1 MTFAAVSGG
10 FDPVTPGHIALF
22 ESANRLGAVIVFLN
36 SDAWLIRKKGYFL
49 FDWEERKRLLL
60 ALKNVQH
67 VFPVDDADGTVCA
80 ALREHGPEWFV
91 NGGDRTKDNTPE
103 AETCKELGIAMH
115 FSGDPKIS
123 SSSVVMRRGVSE
135 RSWGRY
141 ELIYQ
146 GPTDTGY
153 IKVKRLIL
161 NPLASTS
168 RQRHKFRTE
177 FFFPL
182 IGRVVLEVEGYKF
195 GLTPEPKR
203 MGYERIPIGS
213 WHSVVN
219 EDSTVSSV
227 LEVQVG
233 AVVEEDDIERA

>member
-1 MTFAAVSGG
+1 MTIAAVSGG

-22 ESANRLGAVIVFLN
+22 ESANRLGSVIVFLN

-80 ALREHGPEWFV
+80 ALREHKPDWFV
-91 NGGDRTKDNTPE
+91 NGGDRTDKNTPE
-103 AETCKELGIAMH
+103 SDVCRELGIAMH

-168 RQRHKFRTE
+168 RQKHKFRTE
-177 FFFPL
+177 YFFPL
-182 IGRVVLEVEGYKF
+182 AGRTSLQIGNDSWPAARSVAP
-195 GLTPEPKR
+195 GL
-203 MGYERIPIGS
+203 
-213 WHSVVN
+213 WHALVN
-219 EDSTVSSV
+219 EGETDSSV

-233 AVVEEDDIERA
+233 SVVEEVDIERE

>member
-1 MTFAAVSGG
+1 MPVAAVSGG

-22 ESANRLGAVIVFLN
+22 ESAAKLGDVMVILN
-36 SDAWLIRKKGYFL
+36 SDDWLIRKKGYFL
-49 FDWEERKRLLL
+49 FNWEERRRVLL
-60 ALKNVQH
+60 AMKNVAQ
-67 VFPVDDADGTVCA
+67 VVPVDDSDGTVCQ
-80 ALREHGPEWFV
+80 ALREQKPTWFV
-91 NGGDRTKDNTPE
+91 NGGDRNSLNTPE
-103 AETCKELGIAMH
+103 WGVCKELGVKMH

-161 NPLASTS
+161 NPLSSTS
-168 RQRHKFRTE
+168 RQKHKFRTE
-177 FFFPL
+177 YFFPL
-182 IGRVVLEVEGYKF
+182 GGDAMLHTELLDGSRLGWSVNNGIEVRSGQ
-195 GLTPEPKR
+195 
-203 MGYERIPIGS
+203 
-213 WHSVVN
+213 WHSVSN
-219 EDSTVSSV
+219 ETESPASV

-233 AVVEEDDIERA
+233 AVVEEDDITRE